1 MSFKYS
7 VIIPHYNCEDGL
19 ERLLKSIPNKDTIEV
34 IVVDDRSSTELF
46 KDVINK
52 SHLVNIS
59 GYINEGVKGAGA
71 ARNIGLEKAKGEF
84 LVFADSDDFFTENAF
99 NFLDSGIDSA
109 KDIIDIYFFNVTS
122 QSSSGKVG
130 FRHIKNSNLVLDY
143 INKNGKYYNE

>member
-84 LVFADSDDFFTENAF
+84 LVFADSDDFFTLDAFKSIENAV
-99 NFLDSGIDSA
+99 NSAMLLLTLSFLM
-109 KDIIDIYFFNVTS
+109 
-122 QSSSGKVG
+122 
-130 FRHIKNSNLVLDY
+130 
-143 INKNGKYYNE
+143 